1 MILYHFTPVEN
12 VETIK
17 RDGLQASAGIDDDMV
32 GSGTSIAQIFAE
44 IEQELRSQYRFG
56 FTPLPSKPG
65 KFHSIELRAGD
76 KHQTI
81 QARAG
86 YYTPE

>member
-32 GSGTSIAQIFAE
+32 GSGHVHRLFVRHADD
-44 IEQELRSQYRFG
+44 RS
-56 FTPLPSKPG
+56 
-65 KFHSIELRAGD
+65 H
-76 KHQTI
+76 
-81 QARAG
+81 
-86 YYTPE
+86 